1 MARSKK
7 PKGPGGP
14 EDDGDNVVIQ
24 FGPRARHQEATGTL
38 MDPKLPLPGP
48 IKRVQGQRPPKQ
60 QRIAVKD
67 RYDTYLRLLRQFNG
81 DPVPALAAVFNIT
94 EDEAHE
100 NATELHKTLVKGTD
114 VDRPMDELLTSLDLT
129 QPAVLGV
136 IRRHLYSDHPAASLK
151 AADMIRDMWG
161 DSNVGESIEDLVRMA
176 LGESE

>member
-1 MARSKK
+1 MGRPRK
-7 PKGPGGP
+7 PKDGT
-14 EDDGDNVVIQ
+14 DDGEHVVIQ

-48 IKRVQGQRPPKQ
+48 IKRVAGQRPQKQ
-60 QRIAVKD
+60 QRVAVKD
-67 RYDTYLRLLRQFNG
+67 RYDTYLRLLRQYNG
-81 DPVPALAAVFNIT
+81 DPVPALAAVFGIT
-94 EDEAHE
+94 EEEAQE
-100 NATELHKTLVKGTD
+100 NATVLHKELVKGTD

-176 LGESE
+176 LGESND